1 MQDSRILGFKSTG
14 IRARFTTMAHRYPL
28 IFNPSARSQRG
39 RRTLRFLMS
48 HAQWFTLYASRSA
61 EDATELAAKL
71 AAEGEPIV
79 VAAGGDGTL
88 NAVVQ
93 GLAGTKTALGVLPA
107 GTMNVFARELG
118 LPPNNLKKALQILED
133 GYIKEV
139 DLFQA
144 NGRAF
149 VQMAGIGF
157 DAQVIEET
165 TWEQKK
171 LLGPMAYVMSAMKVL
186 NDKPPKLRIICDD
199 GHVEEGFCALAGNG
213 SLYGGQVKL
222 FRKADHTDDMLDM
235 LVFTEAGFK
244 LIRDSVKGL
253 ATGAID
259 AGNSS
264 VKYLQSSCY
273 EIKCDREVP
282 MEVDGEY
289 IGRVENVSLMPAKR
303 KLKVI
308 APENPKDGV
317 FTTIVKT
324 LVNIPRRGDGLE

>member
-1 MQDSRILGFKSTG
+1 M
-14 IRARFTTMAHRYPL
+14 RARFISMSQRYPL

-48 HAQWFTLYASRSA
+48 HAQWFALYASRSA
-61 EDATELAAKL
+61 EDATHLAAKL
-71 AAEGEPIV
+71 AEDGEPIV

-93 GLAGTKTALGVLPA
+93 GLAGTNTALGVLPA

-118 LPPNNLKKALQILED
+118 LPPNNLKKALKILED
-133 GYIKEV
+133 GFVKEV
-139 DLFQA
+139 DLFEA

-165 TWEQKK
+165 SWEQKK
-171 LLGPMAYVMSAMKVL
+171 ILGPMAYVLSAMKVL
-186 NDKPPKLRIICDD
+186 SEKPPKMRITCDD
-199 GHVEEGFCALAGNG
+199 GRVEEGFCALAGNG

-222 FRKADHTDDMLDM
+222 FRKADHADDMLDM
-235 LVFTEAGFK
+235 LVFTEAGYK
-244 LIRDSVKGL
+244 LIKDSVKGL

-264 VKYLQSSCY
+264 VKYLQSESF
-273 EIKCDREVP
+273 EVQCDREVP
-282 MEVDGEY
+282 IEVDGEY
-289 IGRVENVSLMPAKR
+289 TGRVENISLVPAKR

-308 APENPKDGV
+308 APENPKDGI
-317 FTTIVKT
+317 FTTVVKT
-324 LVNIPRRGDGLE
+324 LVNMPRRGDDD

>member
-1 MQDSRILGFKSTG
+1 
-14 IRARFTTMAHRYPL
+14 MAPRYPL

-48 HAQWFTLYASRSA
+48 HAQWFVLYASRSA

-71 AAEGEPIV
+71 AADGEPVV

-93 GLAGTKTALGVLPA
+93 GLAGSHTALGVLPA

-118 LPPNNLKKALQILED
+118 LPFNSLKKSLQVLEQ
-133 GYIKEV
+133 GFIKEV
-139 DLFQA
+139 DLFEA
-144 NGRAF
+144 NGHAF

-165 TWEQKK
+165 PLEQKK
-171 LLGPMAYVMSAMKVL
+171 IFGPMAYVMAAMKVL
-186 NDKPPKLRIICDD
+186 GDKPPKMRIVCDD
-199 GHVEEGFCALAGNG
+199 GSIEEGVCALAGNG

-222 FRKADHTDDMLDM
+222 FRKADHSDEMLDL
-235 LVFTEAGFK
+235 LVFTEAGYK
-244 LIRDSVKGL
+244 LVRDSVKGI

-264 VKYLQSSCY
+264 VKYLQGKSFQVH
-273 EIKCDREVP
+273 CDREVP

-289 IGRVENVSLMPAKR
+289 IGRVTDVSLLPAKR
-303 KLKVI
+303 KLRVI
-308 APENPKDGV
+308 APENPKDGIFASV
-317 FTTIVKT
+317 VKT
-324 LVNIPRRGDGLE
+324 LVSIPRRGNDPS

>member
-1 MQDSRILGFKSTG
+1 MSQ
-14 IRARFTTMAHRYPL
+14 RYPL
-28 IFNPSARSQRG
+28 IFNPSARSQKG

-48 HAQWFTLYASRSA
+48 HAQWFALYASRSA
-61 EDATELAAKL
+61 EDATHLAAKL
-71 AAEGEPIV
+71 AEEGEPIV

-118 LPPNNLKKALQILED
+118 LPHTSLKKSLQVLED
-133 GYIKEV
+133 GYVKEV
-139 DLFQA
+139 DLFEA

-165 TWEQKK
+165 SWEQKK
-171 LLGPMAYVMSAMKVL
+171 LFGPMAYVMSAMKVL
-186 NDKPPKLRIICDD
+186 SERPPKMRIICDD
-199 GHVEEGFCALAGNG
+199 GHEEEGFCALAGNG

-222 FRKADHTDDMLDM
+222 FRKADHADDILDM
-235 LVFTEAGFK
+235 LVFTEAGYK

-264 VKYLQSSCY
+264 VKYLQSKSY
-273 EIKCDREVP
+273 EILCDQEVP
-282 MEVDGEY
+282 IEVDGEY
-289 IGRVENVSLMPAKR
+289 IGRFEKISLAPVKR

-308 APENPKDGV
+308 APENPKDGI
-317 FTTIVKT
+317 FTTVVKT
-324 LVNIPRRGDGLE
+324 LVNIPRKTDEL

>member
-1 MQDSRILGFKSTG
+1 MSQ
-14 IRARFTTMAHRYPL
+14 RYPL
-28 IFNPSARSQRG
+28 IFNPSARSQKG

-48 HAQWFTLYASRSA
+48 HAQWFALYASRSA
-61 EDATELAAKL
+61 EDATHLAAKL
-71 AAEGEPIV
+71 AEEGEPIV

-118 LPPNNLKKALQILED
+118 LPHTSLKKSLQVLED
-133 GYIKEV
+133 GYVKEV
-139 DLFQA
+139 DLFEA

-165 TWEQKK
+165 SWEQKK
-171 LLGPMAYVMSAMKVL
+171 LFGPMAYVMSAMKVL
-186 NDKPPKLRIICDD
+186 SERPPKMRIICDD
-199 GHVEEGFCALAGNG
+199 GHEEEGFCALAGNG

-222 FRKADHTDDMLDM
+222 FRKADHADDMLDM
-235 LVFTEAGFK
+235 LVFTEAGYK

-264 VKYLQSSCY
+264 VKYLQSKSY
-273 EIKCDREVP
+273 EIHCDQEVP
-282 MEVDGEY
+282 IEVDGEY
-289 IGRVENVSLMPAKR
+289 IGRFEKISLAPVKR

-308 APENPKDGV
+308 APENPKDGI
-317 FTTIVKT
+317 FTTVVKT
-324 LVNIPRRGDGLE
+324 LVNIPRKTDEL